1 MKAITSIFES
11 ILGQDDAVVWTP
23 AEGPTE
29 AAAGPRGTSWGWGS

>member
-11 ILGQDDAVVWTP
+11 ILSTRDNTLIWTP

-29 AAAGPRGTSWGWGS
+29 ATAAKAWGWNG